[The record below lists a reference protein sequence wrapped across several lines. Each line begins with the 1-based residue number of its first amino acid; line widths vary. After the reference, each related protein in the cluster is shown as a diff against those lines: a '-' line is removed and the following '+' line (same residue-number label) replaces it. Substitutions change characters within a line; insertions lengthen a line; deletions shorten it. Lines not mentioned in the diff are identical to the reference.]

1 MPVSQQ
7 SAILAKTLFINRFPS
22 LPPIEQT
29 RGIRVRGC
37 GFQMI
42 KEGFRES
49 VGFEVFSVTA
59 TPPCATH
66 NSAALTWALSTA
78 ATPVGFRERIPRS
91 QRPYRKNTCRSDER

>member
-1 MPVSQQ
+1 MPVGGQ

-29 RGIRVRGC
+29 QGIRVGGC

-42 KEGFRES
+42 KEGFRQS
-49 VGFEVFSVTA
+49 VGFGVFSVTA

-66 NSAALTWALSTA
+66 NSTA
-78 ATPVGFRERIPRS
+78 PQVDLIHSRDPPLAFGAHASLAKAVP
-91 QRPYRKNTCRSDER
+91 

>member
-1 MPVSQQ
+1 MPVGGQ

-29 RGIRVRGC
+29 RGIRVGGC

-66 NSAALTWALSTA
+66 NSAALRVGLIRSRDPRWLSGA
-78 ATPVGFRERIPRS
+78 HASLAKAVP
-91 QRPYRKNTCRSDER
+91 